1 MYIEP
6 DKLKM
11 ILIGMNLITDEE
23 FTAAE
28 KKSKQAKQDVQDVL
42 IANNYINEDQLL
54 QLISEHLKIP
64 FVKLKNLKITPNT
77 LAILPENMARER
89 MAIVFDKDKSNVKV
103 AMQDPSDLDT
113 INFIRKQTGLDVKP
127 YLATD
132 GDIRKA
138 MMLYR
143 RGLYKEFSKI
153 IQENVSQLA
162 GEEGVKA
169 VEKVPVVKIL
179 DSVIE
184 YAVAEDASDIHLE
197 PHLEGVVVRYRVDGR
212 LRDVIT
218 LPKIAHDP
226 LIARVKYLTNLKID
240 EHRKAQD
247 GRFKDEVE
255 GQKISF
261 RVSIIPTYH
270 GEKVVMRLLP
280 EEAQKYSLQE
290 LGIMGRNLE
299 IVQKTMK
306 SPHGMIM
313 VTGPTGSGKTTTLYT
328 ILNMLNDEETNIS
341 TIEDPIEYSLDR
353 INQIQVNPEVGISF
367 VNGLRSIL
375 RQDPDI
381 IMIGEVRDS
390 ETAEIAIHS
399 ALTGHLVLSTL
410 HTNDAAGTLPRLIDM
425 GIEPFLIAS
434 TVNIAIAQRLV
445 RRLCPT
451 CMESYSLD
459 AKAITSLKRE
469 TDIDYTLKK
478 LAERGVVSQKGLKSL
493 RFYKG
498 KGCDQC
504 GGTGFRGRLG
514 IYEILEV
521 TTKIRELI
529 TTKSDADKIHQEAL
543 REGMITM
550 LEDGIQ
556 KAFEGLTTID
566 EVLRVIR

>member
-1 MYIEP
+1 MHIEP
-6 DKLKM
+6 SKLKT
-11 ILIGMNLITDEE
+11 LLLGMNLISEKQFADV
-23 FTAAE
+23 E
-28 KKSKQAKQDVQDVL
+28 KKAKQGRESIENIL
-42 IANNYINEDQLL
+42 ISQNYINEDQLA
-54 QLISEHLKIP
+54 QLIAENLAIP
-64 FVKLKNLKITPNT
+64 FVKLKNLKITPDT
-77 LAILPENMARER
+77 LSILPENMARER
-89 MAIVFDKDKSNVKV
+89 MAIVFEKDKNRVKV
-103 AMQDPSDLDT
+103 AMSDPKDLDT
-113 INFIRKQTGLDVKP
+113 INFIRKQTGLDVEP

-132 GDIRKA
+132 SEIRKA
-138 MMLYR
+138 LMLYR

-153 IQENVSQLA
+153 INENVAQLA
-162 GEEGVKA
+162 GEEGMKA

-179 DSVIE
+179 DSLIE
-184 YAVAEDASDIHLE
+184 FAVAEDASDIHIE
-197 PHLEGVVVRYRVDGR
+197 PHAEGVIVRFRVDGR

-226 LIARVKYLTNLKID
+226 LIARIKFLTNLKID

-247 GRFKDEVE
+247 GRFKKSVE

-280 EEAQKYSLQE
+280 EEAKKFSLQE
-290 LGIMGRNLE
+290 LGITGKNLE
-299 IVQKTMK
+299 IVKKTMK
-306 SPHGMIM
+306 TPTGMLL

-341 TIEDPIEYSLDR
+341 TIEDPIEYSMDR
-353 INQIQVNPEVGISF
+353 VNQIQVNPGVGISF
-367 VNGLRSIL
+367 ANGLRSIL

-381 IMIGEVRDS
+381 IMVGEIRDS
-390 ETAEIAIHS
+390 ETAEIATHS

-434 TVNIAIAQRLV
+434 TVNIAIGQRLV
-445 RRLCPT
+445 RRLCPM
-451 CMESYSLD
+451 CMESYNLD
-459 AKAITSLKRE
+459 TPAISSMKRE
-469 TDIDYTLKK
+469 TDMEATLKR
-478 LAERGVVSQKGLKSL
+478 LQERGVIRKKDISSI

-504 GGTGFRGRLG
+504 GGTGFRGRIG
-514 IYEILEV
+514 IYEILEI
-521 TTKIRELI
+521 TPDIKELIAQQADAGKIRDKAI
-529 TTKSDADKIHQEAL
+529 AD
-543 REGMITM
+543 GMMTM

-556 KAFEGLTTID
+556 KALEGQTTID